1 MTLNEKVIHRI
12 IRKFWMID
20 PRSRLQLLK
29 SMDIEKTITYNEN
42 GPKYEANI
50 LYSFAGKKI
59 PKIIEGNKK

>member
-1 MTLNEKVIHRI
+1 
-12 IRKFWMID
+12 MID